1 MTAIAN
7 ENVEKVTQFLLADCK
22 VVIRRLTK
30 EANLN
35 KFVSNHFDEPLRCQK
50 TCGRACGRTA
60 ECLKDERP

>member
-22 VVIRRLTK
+22 VVMRRLTK
-30 EANLN
+30 ETNLN
-35 KFVSNHFDEPLRCQK
+35 KFVSNHFDEPPRCQK
-50 TCGRACGRTA
+50 TCGRVCGRTA